1 MHKGECHL
9 SKVYGIQLRR
19 GKEDL
24 SVTGS
29 CGLEEGLKFATLST
43 QADSQREGL
52 QIVEII
58 VLGLSKDIVLML
70 DSNMNKKV
78 LVFFLYFLFDKQK
91 VD

>member
-29 CGLEEGLKFATLST
+29 CGLEEGLKFATLSI
-43 QADSQREGL
+43 QANSQREGL
-52 QIVEII
+52 EIVEII

>member
-29 CGLEEGLKFATLST
+29 CGLEEGLKFATLSS
-43 QADSQREGL
+43 QANSQREGL

-70 DSNMNKKV
+70 DSNMNKKSTC
-78 LVFFLYFLFDKQK
+78 VFSLFFI
-91 VD
+91 

>member
-29 CGLEEGLKFATLST
+29 CGLEEGLKFATLSI
-43 QADSQREGL
+43 QANSQREGL

>member
-1 MHKGECHL
+1 MHKGECYL

-29 CGLEEGLKFATLST
+29 CGLEEGLKFATLSI
-43 QADSQREGL
+43 QANSQREGL

-70 DSNMNKKV
+70 DSNMNKKTHKSTC
-78 LVFFLYFLFDKQK
+78 LFSLFFI
-91 VD
+91 

>member
-1 MHKGECHL
+1 MHKGECYL

-29 CGLEEGLKFATLST
+29 CGLEEGLKFATLSI
-43 QADSQREGL
+43 QANSQREGL

-70 DSNMNKKV
+70 DSNMNKKKY
-78 LVFFLYFLFDKQK
+78 LSFFSIFYLTNKR
-91 VD
+91 

>member
-1 MHKGECHL
+1 MHKGECYL

-29 CGLEEGLKFATLST
+29 CGLEEGLKFATLSI
-43 QADSQREGL
+43 QANSQREGL
-52 QIVEII
+52 EIVEII

>member
-9 SKVYGIQLRR
+9 SKVYGILLRR

-29 CGLEEGLKFATLST
+29 CGLEEGLMFATLSI
-43 QADSQREGL
+43 QANSQREGL